1 MNITAISFSYSDDS
15 MNHRGLLLMNRY
27 LNFKHIIKMNLPMCN
42 SNKPDGDIPN
52 SVETLDRKLKESDV
66 LVFAITLCEIVKR
79 RMAKA
84 VFNVFIRLI

>member
-15 MNHRGLLLMNRY
+15 MNHRCLLLMNRY

-52 SVETLDRKLKESDV
+52 SVETLDRKLKESEAAKI
-66 LVFAITLCEIVKR
+66 LTTIQTEIS
-79 RMAKA
+79 
-84 VFNVFIRLI
+84 LINRK